1 MARSPKKSPAP
12 NGFEEA
18 PQSSFEGAPL
28 SGSVADWVKQ
38 LEADAETSGVETQR
52 QIASKAGK
60 HRKKV
65 EIAARTKTSDGGVSA
80 SKSAR
85 GTSMG
90 GSTDPKTR
98 AAAGLNPV
106 SGMDTTLEE
115 ASSLQA
121 GTAVTATVEALS
133 ALIESGNPLHK
144 NGKIWTPHRPARPDK
159 SEGGIAIRMQSD
171 YEPAGDQPTA
181 IRDLVEGLENGDRSQ
196 VLLGVTGSGK
206 TFTMAKVIEATQ

>member
-1 MARSPKKSPAP
+1 
-12 NGFEEA
+12 A

-98 AAAGLNPV
+98 
-106 SGMDTTLEE
+106 
-115 ASSLQA
+115 
-121 GTAVTATVEALS
+121 
-133 ALIESGNPLHK
+133 
-144 NGKIWTPHRPARPDK
+144 
-159 SEGGIAIRMQSD
+159 
-171 YEPAGDQPTA
+171 
-181 IRDLVEGLENGDRSQ
+181 
-196 VLLGVTGSGK
+196 
-206 TFTMAKVIEATQ
+206 

>member
-1 MARSPKKSPAP
+1 MAKSPKSSSARDEFP

-18 PQSSFEGAPL
+18 PQAPFEGAPL
-28 SGSVADWVKQ
+28 SGGVADWVKQ
-38 LEADAETSGVETQR
+38 LEAEAELAGVETQR

-65 EIAARTKTSDGGVSA
+65 EIAA

-106 SGMDTTLEE
+106 
-115 ASSLQA
+115 A
-121 GTAVTATVEALS
+121 
-133 ALIESGNPLHK
+133 
-144 NGKIWTPHRPARPDK
+144 
-159 SEGGIAIRMQSD
+159 
-171 YEPAGDQPTA
+171 
-181 IRDLVEGLENGDRSQ
+181 
-196 VLLGVTGSGK
+196 
-206 TFTMAKVIEATQ
+206 

>member
-1 MARSPKKSPAP
+1 MAKSSKKSSAP
-12 NGFEEA
+12 TGFEEA
-18 PQSSFEGAPL
+18 PQAPFEGAPL
-28 SGSVADWVKQ
+28 SGGVSDWVKQ
-38 LEADAETSGVETQR
+38 LEADAEASGVETQR
-52 QIASKAGK
+52 EIASKAGK

-65 EIAARTKTSDGGVSA
+65 EIAA

-106 SGMDTTLEE
+106 AGLDVALEDADKIATSG
-115 ASSLQA
+115 
-121 GTAVTATVEALS
+121 VTATVEALS
-133 ALIESGNPLHK
+133 KLIESGNPLFK
-144 NGKIWTPHRPARPDK
+144 DGKLWTPHRPARPAK
-159 SEGGIAIRMQSD
+159 SEGGIEIRMASEYQ
-171 YEPAGDQPTA
+171 PAGDQPTA

-206 TFTMAKVIEATQ
+206 TFT